1 MINNLNSFL
10 YYKGTL
16 SKVLIIVFIYV
27 VK

>member
-16 SKVLIIVFIYV
+16 SKVLIIVFIDV